1 MLLSNSIRLQS
12 DYLTSH
18 RILQISMN
26 IIQAIQSL
34 HLNNI
39 VHGSI
44 NTDAV
49 ILLISPKEPITALL
63 GKFSNTTIFKN
74 DLHEKYRN
82 RYRQLMKTDISDFA
96 LLCNELSSYCQTQ
109 IDQINESQLQ
119 PDKVMQASEGIES
132 WRSVN
137 EKLRIVKDAIDDQLQ
152 ENREPKQI
160 LADLWAITSGD

>member
-1 MLLSNSIRLQS
+1 
-12 DYLTSH
+12 
-18 RILQISMN
+18 
-26 IIQAIQSL
+26 
-34 HLNNI
+34 
-39 VHGSI
+39 
-44 NTDAV
+44 
-49 ILLISPKEPITALL
+49 EPITALL

-74 DLHEKYRN
+74 DLHEIYRN
-82 RYRQLMKTDISDFA
+82 RYCQSMKADISDFA

-109 IDQINESQLQ
+109 IDQINESQLL

-160 LADLWAITSGD
+160 LADLWAIASGD